1 MVSLGDFCCP
11 LYLLTSQNLQG
22 GKEIEQEKK
31 QKSEGIVPL
40 QSGTNK
46 LASQRGMTGFGT
58 PRNTQMK
65 SGWKKEW

>member
-1 MVSLGDFCCP
+1 MLK
-11 LYLLTSQNLQG
+11 G
-22 GKEIEQEKK
+22 GKEIPEDEK

-58 PRNTQMK
+58 PRNTMTKQ
-65 SGWKKEW
+65 GWKKEWCFIYRYFYTIYVYLST